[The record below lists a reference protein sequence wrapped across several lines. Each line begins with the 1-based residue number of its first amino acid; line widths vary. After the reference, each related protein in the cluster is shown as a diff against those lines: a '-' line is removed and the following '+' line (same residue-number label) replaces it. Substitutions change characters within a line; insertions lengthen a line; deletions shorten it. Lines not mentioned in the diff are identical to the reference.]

1 MFKKIVIGLFT
12 LAGLSFGLSLAPAL
26 WRYTPLNFPFMKG
39 LIVNAIIFSIIFMMI
54 GFLVYPMIYKATSWL
69 QETLNRQS
77 TANLFLGSL
86 GLLIGLL
93 VGYLVAL
100 PFAGLFP
107 YLKAVINLTS
117 SLVLGFVGYQTAMS
131 RKEEWNQWINRTA
144 DLKEILSFNRNQS
157 PTSEDAE
164 KDPSYKILDTSVIID
179 GRIADIIQTGFIEGT
194 ILVPNFVLLELQ
206 HIADSSDAIIRA
218 KGRRGLDIL
227 NKLQKD
233 SPIPVEFYDKDFEN
247 VPQVDTKLLHLA
259 KHLNGTLLTNDF
271 NLNKVAEF
279 QQVPILNINELANAV
294 KPVLIPGEQ
303 LHVLVI
309 KPGTER
315 KQGVA
320 YLEDGTMIVVEDGQL
335 HLNEWVDVEVTSA
348 LQTAAGRMIF
358 AKMIQ

>member
-12 LAGLSFGLSLAPAL
+12 LAGLSFGLSLAPNL
-26 WRYTPLNFPFMKG
+26 WQYTPFDYPIMNS
-39 LIVNAIIFSIIFMMI
+39 LITNALIFSIIFMLV
-54 GFLVYPMIYKATSWL
+54 GFLVYPMIYKVTTWL
-69 QETLNRQS
+69 QDTLNRQS
-77 TANLFLGSL
+77 TANLFLGTA

-100 PFAGLFP
+100 PFSGLFP
-107 YLKAVINLTS
+107 YLTAVINLTS

-131 RKEEWNQWINRTA
+131 RKEEWHQWLSKVTDFKDN
-144 DLKEILSFNRNQS
+144 LSFNRSQ
-157 PTSEDAE
+157 PATRET
-164 KDPSYKILDTSVIID
+164 KDTPSYKILDTSVIID

-194 ILVPNFVLLELQ
+194 LLVPNFVLLELQ
-206 HIADSSDAIIRA
+206 QIADSSDAIIRA

-227 NKLQKD
+227 NQLQK
-233 SPIPVEFYDKDFEN
+233 SSGIPVEFYDKDFEN
-247 VPQVDTKLLHLA
+247 IPQVDTKLLHLA

-320 YLEDGTMIVVEDGQL
+320 YLEDGTMIVVEDGQ
-335 HLNEWVDVEVTSA
+335 HYLNEWVDVEVTSA

-358 AKMIQ
+358 AKMI